1 MMHLWSSIRRV
12 ERVAVGAMGWGA
24 RGSRIVRFL
33 LDCGVVGI

>member
-1 MMHLWSSIRRV
+1 MMHSWSSVGRV
-12 ERVAVGAMGWGA
+12 GRVAADAMGWGA